1 MEKIVNDKVSDE
13 KLENGYKEYN
23 DIENTAD
30 ELAKEYSSMLLEKLV
45 KENNAEKFN
54 LSVLLMATS
63 KMLSYLSSY
72 LYDNEEEFLN
82 DVKRAR
88 ASVVSDVIPAL
99 LHPEPCGEC
108 EECKNGNFEECINVK
123 TTPEYTTSRFL
134 PLLCNMLIEYDIFN
148 KVLWINT
155 VATEEEDKDNE

>member
-13 KLENGYKEYN
+13 KLEKGYKEYN

>member
-13 KLENGYKEYN
+13 KLEKGYKEYN

-155 VATEEEDKDNE
+155 VATEEEDKNNE

>member
-1 MEKIVNDKVSDE
+1 MEKIVNDKISDA
-13 KLENGYKEYN
+13 KLEKGYDEYN
-23 DIENTAD
+23 DIENKAD
-30 ELAKEYSSMLLEKLV
+30 ELAKECSSMLLEKLV
-45 KENNAEKFN
+45 KEDNAEKLN
-54 LSVLLMATS
+54 LSILLMATA
-63 KMLSYLSSY
+63 KTLSYLSSY

-82 DVKRAR
+82 DIKMAR
-88 ASVVSDVIPAL
+88 SSVVSDVIPAL

-108 EECKNGNFEECINVK
+108 EECKNGNFEECVNVK

-155 VATEEEDKDNE
+155 VASEEEENNE

>member
-1 MEKIVNDKVSDE
+1 
-13 KLENGYKEYN
+13 
-23 DIENTAD
+23 
-30 ELAKEYSSMLLEKLV
+30 
-45 KENNAEKFN
+45 
-54 LSVLLMATS
+54 MATS